1 MAKPEPPKTGPAP
14 SPTTA
19 VVSDPLPATGTPPP
33 ATLWRTIWKE
43 CRRDQ
48 LVMAAATFLVA
59 IYGVMLLSG
68 FIAPYTAHF
77 SDRDLAY
84 IPPTPIFVVK
94 DHRPAWPYVVPYKR
108 VFDAETYNVGFEPDY
123 SRHYPI
129 RLFYSGGAYRLFN
142 LIPTT
147 IHLFGVDE
155 PGRLFVLGTD
165 QNGHDNFSRLLI
177 GSVPSLTI
185 GFLAL
190 LVVFPIGL
198 VYGGASGYFGGR
210 VDNLMM
216 RLAEIIMSIPQFYLL
231 IALAALLPSDINST
245 LRFALIVIILAFIG
259 WAGLSRV
266 IRGMVLSIK
275 EQEYVEAAEALGA
288 SSLWVI
294 WRHLI
299 PQTATYAIVAVT
311 LGVPGYLLAESALS
325 FLGLGIQQPDAS
337 WGNMLSEAQNL
348 SNIIYRPWLLMGPG
362 LLIFFTIL
370 SFNVLGDKLRDVLD
384 PKSQR
389 TA

>member
-1 MAKPEPPKTGPAP
+1 
-14 SPTTA
+14 
-19 VVSDPLPATGTPPP
+19 
-33 ATLWRTIWKE
+33 
-43 CRRDQ
+43 
-48 LVMAAATFLVA
+48 
-59 IYGVMLLSG
+59 
-68 FIAPYTAHF
+68 
-77 SDRDLAY
+77 
-84 IPPTPIFVVK
+84 
-94 DHRPAWPYVVPYKR
+94 
-108 VFDAETYNVGFEPDY
+108 
-123 SRHYPI
+123 
-129 RLFYSGGAYRLFN
+129 
-142 LIPTT
+142 
-147 IHLFGVDE
+147 
-155 PGRLFVLGTD
+155 
-165 QNGHDNFSRLLI
+165 
-177 GSVPSLTI
+177 
-185 GFLAL
+185 
-190 LVVFPIGL
+190 
-198 VYGGASGYFGGR
+198 
-210 VDNLMM
+210 
-216 RLAEIIMSIPQFYLL
+216 
-231 IALAALLPSDINST
+231 
-245 LRFALIVIILAFIG
+245 AFIG

-294 WRHLI
+294 WRHTI

>member
-1 MAKPEPPKTGPAP
+1 M
-14 SPTTA
+14 
-19 VVSDPLPATGTPPP
+19 
-33 ATLWRTIWKE
+33 I
-43 CRRDQ
+43 
-48 LVMAAATFLVA
+48 F
-59 IYGVMLLSG
+59 SG
-68 FIAPYTAHF
+68 FIAPYTAQF

-84 IPPTPIFVVK
+84 VPPTPVFVAYNNK
-94 DHRPAWPYVVPYKR
+94 PAWPYVVTYKR
-108 VFDAETYNVGFEPDY
+108 VFDAETYSVGFKADY
-123 SRHYPI
+123 SNRYPI
-129 RLFYSGGAYRLFN
+129 KFFHRGVEYKLFS
-142 LIPTT
+142 LIPTN
-147 IHLFGVDE
+147 IHLLGVDA
-155 PGRLFVLGTD
+155 PGRLFLLGTD

-190 LVVFPIGL
+190 LIVFPIGL
-198 VYGGASGYFGGR
+198 VYGGASGYFGGW
-210 VDNLMM
+210 VDNAMM

-231 IALAALLPSDINST
+231 IALAAILPSDINSS
-245 LRFALIVIILAFIG
+245 LRFALIVVILAFIG

-348 SNIIYRPWLLMGPG
+348 SNIIYRPWLLLGPG